1 LLVAVSEPKENPFK
15 CYCGASFKTD
25 EELHDHYREHTD

>member
-1 LLVAVSEPKENPFK
+1 MLAEVSKKKMFK

-25 EELHDHYREHTD
+25 EEIHDHYREHKD